1 MNTNDID
8 RETIR
13 YYVQEA
19 QRMRAEALN
28 EVLFAWG
35 ARAKQW
41 MQSLG
46 KLARSATQRG
56 KWSTSLPAP
65 HH

>member
-19 QRMRAEALN
+19 QRIRAEALN
-28 EVLFAWG
+28 ELLFAWG
-35 ARAKQW
+35 AQAKQW
-41 MQSLG
+41 MRSLG
-46 KLARSATQRG
+46 KLTRFATQRG